1 LHDIAVAN
9 RLAHAVPGGTLD
21 ELPPQTR
28 RLLGLLREMVKKRAK
43 AEHIKPREVRF
54 TRREAREA
62 TGWGDTQ
69 LRVHLGRLDDLEYVI
84 ARRDAGRA
92 VYELA
97 WSGEGHDGAPF
108 VMGLIEVG
116 DLEHAMRGY
125 DDQLAGSGDDFAAP
139 SRAGCGGIAGHPRD
153 GDAAENPRPD
163 TGFCANRDA
172 APESARPK
180 PEGLSSCVASK
191 TRPCPAR
198 AIPTA

>member
-125 DDQLAGSGDDFAAP
+125 DDQH
-139 SRAGCGGIAGHPRD
+139 AGHPRD